1 MYMGKKALKKSVEQ
15 LQQLFDFLGEYGG
28 SIETNNPGIW
38 WTLDLEVECVYD
50 EKKDILIGVFNT
62 VNGDIMFDPQV
73 KLTLTMKDG
82 KIEEADIIEYSNTTI
97 VGTSVVDAEGYIHMN
112 GIKEKYPKGLRSL
125 FEGFM
130 DNMVEVGPYL
140 KEPKNVIKYDKT
152 LEDD

>member
-1 MYMGKKALKKSVEQ
+1 MGKKALKKSVEQ

-28 SIETNNPGIW
+28 KIETNNPGNW
-38 WTLDLEVECVYD
+38 WTLDLEVESVYD
-50 EKKDILIGVFNT
+50 DKKDIIIGVFKDL
-62 VNGDIMFDPQV
+62 NGDIMYDPEV

-82 KIEEADIIEYSNTTI
+82 KIEEADIIEFSNTTI
-97 VGTSVVDAEGYIHMN
+97 FGTSVVDAEGNIHRN
-112 GIKEKYPKGLRSL
+112 GVTEKAPKGLRSL

-152 LEDD
+152 LED